1 MGWNM
6 RILYL
11 IKFPSRTEENLCH
24 FWRQR
29 HLIKVSTDREQLQ
42 LEAQLETRPTEY
54 MMPEL
59 TELKGE
65 RGLH

>member
-1 MGWNM
+1 M
-6 RILYL
+6 RILHL
-11 IKFPSRTEENLCH
+11 LKIPSRTEENLCH
-24 FWRQR
+24 FCRQR
-29 HLIKVSTDREQLQ
+29 HLIKVSTHREQLQ
-42 LEAQLETRPTEY
+42 MEAQLETRPTEY